1 MQNLRWLILIALILG
16 TANGTEVVRLVTWN
30 LEWFPGKKPA
40 ASQEERDKHFLEV
53 AAVLPQFRA
62 DIIVLQEVRND
73 DAAQR
78 LAKLLPGFSVHV
90 TSRFKD
96 TFTNTIGE
104 QQITILSRFKA
115 DSAWSESWKRGW
127 ANAPRGYAY
136 AKLLVAG
143 KPLHVYGL
151 HLKSNLGN
159 PVENASKR
167 EDAMEQLIAHAK
179 EQAKPE
185 EGVVVV
191 GDFNTSKEQV
201 SLAGDTTL
209 KKIESAGFFWTFEGI
224 PLEHRI
230 TIPGKGRYPDACFDH
245 IYVRDLG
252 KPAASVLKDTPG
264 SDHLPVVVD
273 LVNVYSITKQATI
286 NLKP

>member
-1 MQNLRWLILIALILG
+1 MQNLRRLILFVLFLG
-16 TANGTEVVRLVTWN
+16 TVNGAEIVRLITWN

-53 AAVLPQFRA
+53 AAVLPHFRA
-62 DIIVLQEVRND
+62 DVIVLQEVRND
-73 DAAQR
+73 AAAQQ

-90 TSRFKD
+90 TSRFTD
-96 TFTNTIGE
+96 AFTRKLGE

-115 DSAWSESWKRGW
+115 DAAWSESWKKGW

-136 AKLLVAG
+136 AKLIIG
-143 KPLHVYGL
+143 ERPLHVYGL

-159 PVENASKR
+159 PVENTSKR
-167 EDAMEQLIAHAK
+167 EDAMEQLIEHVK
-179 EQAKPE
+179 GQAKPQ

-201 SLAGDTTL
+201 NLAGDTTL
-209 KKIESAGFFWTFEGI
+209 IKIEKAGFFWTFAGI
-224 PLEHRI
+224 PPEHRI
-230 TIPGKGRYPDACFDH
+230 TIPGKGKYPDACFDH

-252 KPAASVLKDTPG
+252 KPAASVLKDTAG
-264 SDHLPVVVD
+264 SDHFPVSVD
-273 LVNVYSITKQATI
+273 LQI
-286 NLKP
+286 NDL